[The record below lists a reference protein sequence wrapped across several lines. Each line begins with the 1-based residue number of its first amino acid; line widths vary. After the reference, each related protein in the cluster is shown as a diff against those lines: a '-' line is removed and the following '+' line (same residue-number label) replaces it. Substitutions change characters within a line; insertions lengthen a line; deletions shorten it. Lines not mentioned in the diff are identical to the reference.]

1 MNIEEDLEQHML
13 LLAAHDW
20 QVRRAAQDALIA
32 AGSDGLSAVMQGLA
46 HPEPPVRRGCL
57 DFLDHHADDLCVDDL
72 RRVALH
78 DPIPRVRRFAVHAL
92 GCVRCKTGPL
102 NIDLIEFLAMVAGRR
117 NENVKVRRE
126 AIYALSL
133 QPQNSRAIPVLRLVL
148 EQESDQELRKAAHR
162 VLRLH
167 DPEYRRSTDEQAR
180 QASLAGTRR
189 RQPA

>member
-1 MNIEEDLEQHML
+1 MLLQDNLEQQVL
-13 LLAAHDW
+13 LLGSHDW
-20 QVRRAAQDALIA
+20 EERRAARDVLIA
-32 AGSDGLSAVMQGLA
+32 AGSDGMTAVVQGLA
-46 HPEPPVRRGCL
+46 HPEPPVRRACL

-72 RRVALH
+72 RRVALR

-92 GCVRCKTGPL
+92 GCVRCKTRPL
-102 NIDLIEFLAMVAGRR
+102 DLDLIEFLAMVAARR

-148 EQESDQELRKAAHR
+148 EQESDQELRKEAHR

-167 DPEYRRSTDEQAR
+167 DPEYRRLTDEQAR
-180 QASLAGTRR
+180 QTSLAKTRSR
-189 RQPA
+189 

>member
-1 MNIEEDLEQHML
+1 MNSEDDLEQHVL
-13 LLAAHDW
+13 LLAVRDW
-20 QVRRAAQDALIA
+20 QVRRTAGDALIA
-32 AGSDGLSAVMQGLA
+32 AGSDGLSAVVQGLG

-78 DPIPRVRRFAVHAL
+78 DPIPHVRRFAVHAL
-92 GCVRCKTGPL
+92 GCVRCKTRPL
-102 NIDLIEFLAMVAGRR
+102 EMDLIEFLAMVAGRR
-117 NENVKVRRE
+117 DENVKVRRE

-133 QPQNSRAIPVLRLVL
+133 QPQDSRAIPVLRLVL

-167 DPEYRRSTDEQAR
+167 DPEYRRLTDDRAR
-180 QASLAGTRR
+180 QASLARTSSH
-189 RQPA
+189 